1 MTAQRADEFFFEEEE
16 YSLIGMSDGDL
27 FSPDDYDME
36 PKMISTA
43 CYRGF
48 YATYELTKVGF
59 YLRKLIIREQ
69 NDNYPIIDDVFPTL
83 VYYEIIDENSDKS
96 IRPVKKS
103 IKAQST
109 NEHAHNLELLKN
121 SCKIMDATYLD
132 MNLKIN
138 FTGQIRLAKDS
149 IDTLYV
155 HMGYQKPSSFKTV
168 LDITLKDG
176 ELIRVNNRSNDVAAI
191 RGNFKDSYDSDCT
204 LKGVINAFRFDMDLE

>member
-1 MTAQRADEFFFEEEE
+1 MTAQRADVFFFEDEE
-16 YSLIGMSDGDL
+16 YSLIGMTDGDL
-27 FSPDDYDME
+27 FLPDDYDME
-36 PKMISTA
+36 PQMISTA

-48 YATYELTKVGF
+48 YATYELTKDAF
-59 YLRKLIIREQ
+59 YLKELTIRDQ
-69 NDNYPIIDDVFPTL
+69 NDNYPIIGGVFPTL
-83 VYYEIIDENSDKS
+83 TYYEIIDENSDEL

-103 IKAQST
+103 IKAQSI
-109 NEHAHNLELLKN
+109 NEHTHNLEWLKK

-132 MNLKIN
+132 MNVKIN
-138 FTGQIRLAKDS
+138 FTGQIRLAKDF

-176 ELIRVNNRSNDVAAI
+176 ELVKINNRSDDVAAI
-191 RGNFKDSYDSDCT
+191 QGNFKDSYNSEGS